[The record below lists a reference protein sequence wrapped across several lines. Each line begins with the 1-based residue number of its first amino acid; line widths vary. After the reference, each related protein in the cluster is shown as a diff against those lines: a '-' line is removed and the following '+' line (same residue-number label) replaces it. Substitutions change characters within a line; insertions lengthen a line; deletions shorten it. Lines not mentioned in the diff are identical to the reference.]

1 MHDVARRQKAG
12 SVCVTSAMKGVF
24 RSSPSTRAEI
34 MTLIYGDR
42 PERLN
47 RPVAHRQ
54 VLRGDWEDFVDRAI
68 ARDLMPQIDQ
78 QRERI
83 QADLRGLIAGDVRCD
98 EIFLQLYAGD
108 ASVYAIR
115 PLGVVCPRSVG
126 DVSACL
132 RYAWERKIPV
142 HPRGSGSGTAGG
154 ALGQGLVLE
163 YSRYIRRIVHVA
175 ARWFVFSRGL
185 S

>member
-1 MHDVARRQKAG
+1 M
-12 SVCVTSAMKGVF
+12 
-24 RSSPSTRAEI
+24 
-34 MTLIYGDR
+34 
-42 PERLN
+42 
-47 RPVAHRQ
+47 
-54 VLRGDWEDFVDRAI
+54 DRAI

-98 EIFLQLYAGD
+98 DIFLQLYAGD

-132 RYAWERKIPV
+132 RYAWEKKIPV
-142 HPRGSGSGTAGG
+142 HPRGSGSGTAGARWVRG
-154 ALGQGLVLE
+154 WCLTFLAISGVSCTSE
-163 YSRYIRRIVHVA
+163 

-185 S
+185 STNG